1 MSFLWIADSVAQEQV
16 APLGHNPFLEQ
27 AAVGQQGY
35 ARKTTALT
43 LPFFEDFTGYDVFP
57 DPARWT
63 DRQVYVNN
71 TMCVNPVSR
80 GVATF
85 DALNEHGIP
94 YNTLNPF
101 AAVYADSL
109 TSQVIDLSGEVPAD
123 SIYLSFFYQ
132 PQGNGFAPEAGDSL
146 MLFFKK
152 DDTSWVKVW
161 SKEGSAVHPFTP
173 VMIPVREAHFFH
185 EHFQFRFVNIAS
197 INLNDDV
204 WNLDYIRVSKY
215 RTYMDTDINDICTS
229 LEPSFLLNEYTA
241 MPYRQFMA
249 EPGRERATSLQFN
262 IRNNYH
268 AARDVQYSYRA
279 RDVASNTALGN
290 STASGSMA
298 PGVNNQVSFPSYT
311 TTVPVG
317 GRYDR
322 VVFEHKYF
330 LHSVSSADRPEN
342 DTIIRNQ
349 VFDNYLAYDD
359 GTAERSYFLN
369 MWPSLPGKIAI
380 EFHLNEPDT
389 LRGIAIYFGRQVP
402 LAGYKYF
409 TLMVYEDIAVNGGTE
424 KLLYEQ
430 ELNDPGYADT
440 INKFWVYKFDRPV
453 PLPAG
458 TFYIGTSQPASS
470 GSDSL
475 YFGLDVNRAG
485 GNYLY
490 YNVLNVWESSS
501 ISGALMMR
509 PLLGQPVTGSDV
521 PQAAAQPSP
530 WRVYPNPVGEMF
542 YIGSPVA
549 DVGIHFEIYDI
560 AGLVMKSGTARHGA
574 PVSTARLSPGL
585 YMLRL
590 STASETYTTRII
602 KL

>member
-1 MSFLWIADSVAQEQV
+1 MADSSAQEQV
-16 APLGHNPFLEQ
+16 APLGYNLLLNQ
-27 AAVGQQGY
+27 TVQQQES

-63 DRQVYVNN
+63 DRQVYINN

-94 YNTLNPF
+94 YNTFNPF

-109 TSQVIDLSGEVPAD
+109 TSQIIDLSSDSPAD

-132 PQGNGFAPEAGDSL
+132 PQGNGFAPEADDSL

-152 DDTSWVKVW
+152 DDTTWVKVW
-161 SKEGSAVHPFTP
+161 GKEGAAVHPFTP
-173 VMIPVREAHFFH
+173 VMIPVRDAFFFH
-185 EHFQFRFVNIAS
+185 EHFQFRFVNIAT

-204 WNLDYIRVSKY
+204 WNLDYIRMDKY
-215 RTYMDTDINDICTS
+215 RTHIDTDMNDICTS
-229 LEPSFLLNEYTA
+229 LEPSFLLNDYTA
-241 MPYRQFMA
+241 MPYRQFLA
-249 EPGRERATSLQFN
+249 DPGRERATTHQFS
-262 IRNNYH
+262 IRNNYQ
-268 AARDVQYSYRA
+268 ATRDVQYSYAA
-279 RDVASNTALGN
+279 RDVATNTALGN
-290 STASGSMA
+290 GTNSGSMA
-298 PGVNNQVSFPSYT
+298 PGVNTQVSFPAYT
-311 TTVPVG
+311 ATVPIS
-317 GRYDR
+317 GRYNR

-330 LHSVSSADRPEN
+330 FNSVSAADRAEN

-349 VFDNYLAYDD
+349 IFDNYLAYDD

-389 LRGIAIYFGRQVP
+389 LRGMAIYFGRQVP
-402 LAGYKYF
+402 LATFKYF
-409 TLMVYEDIAVNGGTE
+409 TLMVYEDIAVNGGTD

-440 INKFWVYKFDRPV
+440 VNKFWVYKFDRPV

-475 YFGLDVNRAG
+475 YFGLDVNRTG

-501 ISGALMMR
+501 VSGALMVR
-509 PLLGQPVTGSDV
+509 PLLGQPVIGSDV
-521 PQAAAQPSP
+521 PLAATQPAP
-530 WRVYPNPVGEMF
+530 WRVYPNPVGENL
-542 YIGSPVA
+542 YIESPDA
-549 DVGIHFEIYDI
+549 AAGIRFEIHDI
-560 AGLVMKSGTARHGA
+560 AGRVIKSGTARQGI
-574 PVSTARLSPGL
+574 PISTGSLSPGL

-590 STASETYTTRII
+590 LNIASGTCTTRII